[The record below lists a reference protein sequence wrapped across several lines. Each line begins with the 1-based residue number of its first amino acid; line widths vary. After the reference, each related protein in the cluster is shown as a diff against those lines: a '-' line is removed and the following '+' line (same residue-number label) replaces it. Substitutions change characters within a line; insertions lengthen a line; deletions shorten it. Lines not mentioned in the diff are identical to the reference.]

1 MESSIFRYIL
11 RYSAPQQLYL
21 VAVTVLS
28 YPFLFMSLELPKVI
42 VNEAIDGKGPPFAM
56 HLMGFTAEIQSSQIQ
71 YLLMLSFTY
80 LFLVL
85 MNGTFKY
92 HINVFKGQLGER
104 LLRRLRYQL
113 YERMLH
119 FPLPRFR
126 PGEQQVG
133 DVDARNQKEEPDGA
147 QQHQYCFP

>member
-21 VAVTVLS
+21 VAVTVAS

-42 VNEAIDGKGPPFAM
+42 VNQAIDGRGPPFSL
-56 HLMGFTAEIQSSQIQ
+56 HLLGYDIPVQTSQIQ
-71 YLLMLSFTY
+71 FLLMLSFTY

-85 MNGTFKY
+85 MNGAFKF

-126 PGEQQVG
+126 KLGQGEIIPIIPAEV
-133 DVDARNQKEEPDGA
+133 EP
-147 QQHQYCFP
+147 